1 MAPTLRRRFPSDFG
15 PPLRREL
22 VPTRSPTFLAELMG
36 GLVLARI
43 AHVLF
48 DLARQNLGD
57 ADRSVGG
64 SFWPCGL
71 LGIADLL
78 AVA

>member
-1 MAPTLRRRFPSDFG
+1 MAPTVRRRFPSDVG
-15 PPLRREL
+15 PPHRREL
-22 VPTRSPTFLAELMG
+22 VPTRSPTFLAELLG

-43 AHVLF
+43 AHVLL

-64 SFWPCGL
+64 SFLALGIVGL
-71 LGIADLL
+71 LG
-78 AVA
+78 VA